1 MLIRMPRWWVVG
13 GLVALVVSSL
23 GGVTTWSYLKTAWR
37 GVGET
42 IRDAT
47 PIAFDL
53 QRLHEMIRDLEPEIR
68 RNQQVVAQL
77 EVEVEYLGREVA
89 TMQAEQDQAVAQMRK
104 LREALEADTQ
114 LVKLGD
120 QEYTKAQ
127 VERDLQRRLDHYEQ
141 QKSQFEAKT
150 QLWQQRQ
157 RTLEAASKKVF
168 EYRRQYEQ
176 LVAKAEELQA
186 ELALVEAAQAAGSM
200 SLDSNKLAQSK
211 QLAQEVEKRI
221 RVLQRLVDQQ
231 RRPEGEIP
239 LDVETRPAKERFDE
253 LFAPSEQRM
262 VAQP

>member
-1 MLIRMPRWWVVG
+1 MFIGTPRWWVVG

-53 QRLHEMIRDLEPEIR
+53 QRLHEAIRDLEPEIR

-77 EVEVEYLGREVA
+77 EVEVEYLEREVA
-89 TMQAEQDQAVAQMRK
+89 TMQAEQEKAVAQMRT
-104 LREALEADTQ
+104 LRTALDTDTH

-120 QEYTKAQ
+120 QEYTKAR

-141 QKSQFEAKT
+141 QTSQCAAKT
-150 QLWQQRQ
+150 QLLEQRR

-176 LVAKAEELQA
+176 LLAKAESLQG
-186 ELALVEAAQAAGSM
+186 ELALAEAAQAAGQM
-200 SLDSNKLAQSK
+200 SFDSNKLAQSK
-211 QLAQEVEKRI
+211 ALAQEVEKRI
-221 RVLQRLVDQQ
+221 RVLQRLVDDQ

-239 LDVETRPAKERFDE
+239 VDVDTRPAKERFDE
-253 LFAPSEQRM
+253 LFAPRERM